1 MRKVIYNMAVSLDG
15 FTQTPDRKI
24 DWIIVDEELH
34 TFWNAQARA
43 ADAFIFGRR
52 MYETM
57 AVWPD
62 IGRDPASEPVLIEYA
77 RIWEEKPKVVFSK
90 TLKDVSWNSRLVRH
104 DDIAVE
110 VSNMKAL
117 PGNEMSVSGATLAA
131 SFIKLGLVD
140 EFQLFIQPVI
150 LGAGTPFF
158 PNLESSRNLKLL
170 ETRAFKS
177 GVVYVRYEVA
187 G

>member
-1 MRKVIYNMAVSLDG
+1 MRKVVYNMSVSLDG
-15 FTQTPDRKI
+15 FTQTPDGKI

-57 AVWPD
+57 AVWPEM
-62 IGRDPASEPVLIEYA
+62 GRDPQSEPVLIEYA
-77 RIWEEKPKVVFSK
+77 RIWEEKPKIVFSK
-90 TLKDVSWNSRLVRH
+90 TLNDVAWNSRLVRH
-104 DDIAVE
+104 DNLGEE
-110 VSNMKAL
+110 VNKLKAL
-117 PGNEMSVSGATLAA
+117 PGTEMSVSGATLAA

-158 PNLESSRNLKLL
+158 PDLESRRNLKLL

-187 G
+187 A